1 MADDL
6 HVDPAFVHVAQAQRG
21 EVGDFAAGEVQAAF
35 RAEVDAGEVDEPA
48 GDEVLFEG
56 DRAHRHVSCTSV
68 ALSEGGGPAA
78 RIR

>member
-56 DRAHRHVSCTSV
+56 DRAHRQSPARVS
-68 ALSEGGGPAA
+68 L
-78 RIR
+78 